1 MSRKLVR
8 DGAGV
13 GRSTSL
19 WAAAGWPL
27 LMVLVLGAGL
37 AYGQGK
43 PGKKND
49 SKPGV
54 AKNAPGKNGPALGKP
69 GMGPGKP
76 AGKKAEPVPDIPQRK
91 VTIAKVDPDTHAK
104 VLASAAEIDKLV
116 DADLKQRGIEPNPP
130 LTDEQFLRRAY
141 IDIVGTIPTHKQAK
155 IWLALSD
162 KSRRSRL
169 IDNLLNQEGYALS
182 FYNYWADVLRLR
194 EERMMKAVPSQPY
207 NEWVK
212 IALESNRPY
221 DAWVRE
227 MITATGRAFD
237 NPATGYLLRD
247 AGMPLDA
254 TNNTVRVFL
263 GTQIGCAQ
271 CHDHPFDKWT
281 QMEFYEVAAYLYPT
295 VYRAD
300 PKDVFGVKNGEKK
313 LRDEVA
319 KIDKEFRPVRYRPV
333 IEANLV
339 AIADSQKKLTLPSD
353 YKYDDAKPKAVVAPK
368 AIFEPE
374 VKMEKGESTRSA
386 FARWMTSPQNP
397 RFAKNIA
404 NRMWKRL
411 FGAGLIEPA
420 DDIRDDTVAVNPPLM
435 EFLTKEMV
443 RVKFDLKEFQRILLN
458 TQAYQRQASVAEV
471 TPGEDYHF
479 PGPILRRM
487 TAEQVWDSFL
497 TLAQFHELDDY
508 HREPARLITEIV
520 SMDLAKVSPQK
531 IVDSLKEFNAFTGNK
546 AARERTKPFEYQ
558 GQILVRASELPSPLP
573 PGHFLRQFGQS
584 DREQIEAS
592 SLDGSVPQV
601 LQMFNGPITHM
612 MLDPQS
618 IMYRNVTAEKDP
630 EKRVDVIFVSVLCRK
645 PVTEEKKAALDEI
658 KKHGNAGYGNVI
670 WSLVNTPEFLF
681 VQ

>member
-1 MSRKLVR
+1 LAAVCLLVIGQ
-8 DGAGV
+8 D
-13 GRSTSL
+13 
-19 WAAAGWPL
+19 
-27 LMVLVLGAGL
+27 L
-37 AYGQGK
+37 ALGQGK
-43 PGKKND
+43 AAGPGKK
-49 SKPGV
+49 
-54 AKNAPGKNGPALGKP
+54 AALGKP
-69 GMGPGKP
+69 GMASGK
-76 AGKKAEPVPDIPQRK
+76 AAAKKAEPAPDVPQRK
-91 VTIAKVDPDTHAK
+91 VVIAKVDPDAHAK
-104 VLASAAEIDKLV
+104 VSASAAEIDKLV
-116 DADLKQRGIEPNPP
+116 DADLKKHGIEPNA
-130 LTDEQFLRRAY
+130 LTTDEQFLRRAY
-141 IDIVGTIPTHKQAK
+141 LDIVGTIPTHKQAR

-182 FYNYWADVLRLR
+182 FYNYWADILRLR
-194 EERMMKAVPSQPY
+194 EERMMRAVPSQPY

-212 IALESNRPY
+212 LALESNRPY
-221 DAWVRE
+221 DQWVRE
-227 MITATGRAFD
+227 MITATGRALE

-281 QMEFYEVAAYLYPT
+281 QMEFYEIAAFLYPT
-295 VYRAD
+295 EYRTNPREAYGS
-300 PKDVFGVKNGEKK
+300 KDGEKK
-313 LRDEVA
+313 MREELA
-319 KIDKEFRPVRYRPV
+319 KLDPDFRPVRYRPV
-333 IEANLV
+333 MEANLIAV
-339 AIADSQKKLTLPSD
+339 ADSQRKLTLPSD
-353 YKYDDAKPKAVVAPK
+353 YKYDDAKPKSVVTPK

-374 VKMEKGESTRSA
+374 VKIEKGESPRAA
-386 FARWMTSPQNP
+386 FARWMTSSANP
-397 RFAKNIA
+397 RFARNIA

-411 FGAGLIEPA
+411 FGAGLIEPV
-420 DDIRDDTVAVNPPLM
+420 DDIRDDTVATNPALM
-435 EFLTKEMV
+435 EFLTKEMI
-443 RVKFDLKEFQRILLN
+443 RVKYDLKEFQRILLN
-458 TQAYQRQASVAEV
+458 TQAWQRQASFAEV
-471 TPGEDYHF
+471 TPGEEYHF

-508 HREPARLITEIV
+508 HREPSKLLTEIV
-520 SMDLAKVSPQK
+520 KLDLAKATPQQ
-531 IVDSLKEFNAFTGNK
+531 IVDSLKEFNTFTGGK
-546 AARERTKPFEYQ
+546 ATRERTKPFEYQ
-558 GQILVRASELPSPLP
+558 GQVLVRASELPSPLP

-645 PVTEEKKAALDEI
+645 PVAEEKKAALDEI